1 MTETIVVFLTG
12 AFVGAAGSSYAAAR
26 MWRRWAEEH
35 HYRAVAISG
44 ERLRALA
51 EEADREHRLRL
62 KAERAARQGW
72 RDQVGDLLDRVV
84 DLERKLRLRAR
95 PRLAADPGAAARVDQ
110 AGAVFGVWGGTSG
123 DQRRERLRARVTY
136 GPLPA
141 EERS

>member
-95 PRLAADPGAAARVDQ
+95 PRLAADPGAAARIDQ
-110 AGAVFGVWGGTSG
+110 AGAVFRDELDALTIARDNGV
-123 DQRRERLRARVTY
+123 EV
-136 GPLPA
+136 GP
-141 EERS
+141 